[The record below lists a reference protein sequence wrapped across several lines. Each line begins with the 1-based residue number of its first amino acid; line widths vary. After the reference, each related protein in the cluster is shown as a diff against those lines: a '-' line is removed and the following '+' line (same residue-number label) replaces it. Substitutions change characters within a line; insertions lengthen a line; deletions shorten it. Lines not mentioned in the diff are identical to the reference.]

1 MNILFDYGVGGEPEW
16 SPPTFKQCVA
26 AEIEK
31 AFLNPDELAEVR
43 TIIYDGATYEDISV
57 IEVGPKEGKRSSV
70 VQMQHDFGQGLYKR
84 TIILY
89 CAEKDLGG
97 VKPEQGSHLSMNEK
111 QGGTFFHKFRVTES
125 TTEMGMYRLKLEE
138 VDE

>member
-1 MNILFDYGVGGEPEW
+1 MEVLFDYGVGEDKEW
-16 SPPTFKQCVA
+16 SPPTFKDCA
-26 AEIEK
+26 AVEIEK
-31 AFLNPDELAEVR
+31 AFLNQNELAEVR
-43 TIIYDGATYEDISV
+43 TVIYDGMTYENIPV

-97 VKPEQGSHLSMNEK
+97 VKPEQGSYLQLNEEE
-111 QGGTFFHKFRVTES
+111 GGTFFHK
-125 TTEMGMYRLKLEE
+125 
-138 VDE
+138 

>member
-1 MNILFDYGVGGEPEW
+1 MDILFDFGADGNEEW
-16 SPPTFKQCVA
+16 SPPTFKDCA
-26 AEIEK
+26 AVEIGK
-31 AFLNPDELAEVR
+31 VFLNPDEHAEIR
-43 TIIYDGATYEDISV
+43 TVIYDGVTYEDIPV

-84 TIILY
+84 SITLY

-97 VKPEQGSHLSMNEK
+97 VKPEQGTQFSMNEEK
-111 QGGTFFHKFRVTES
+111 GGTFFHEFRIEES
-125 TTEMGMYRLKLEE
+125 KAEAGMYRLQLKE